1 MPPRLHLLLAAL
13 SAGILLLAGCAGS
26 SSTNRKTAP
35 ASPAAASSGTNS
47 TFEPSDDYSPGAVE
61 QRIEAHARYSA
72 AVLHELNDEHEE
84 AAKDFYQ
91 AALAQ
96 PGNEE
101 LVEGTSARLLR
112 LKKYD
117 DALDLLLKATA
128 VPGAAGDLHARLGV
142 VYALLEKPAQA
153 VMACREAIAKS
164 PREIDGYQVLAQI
177 YFKKG
182 QAAEGFAV
190 LNEAGRQKKAEAAF
204 LVDLAQ
210 MFIGFGRSTT
220 NQSYKAS
227 ALATLERAAELNPTD
242 PLLVQKLGEG
252 FDLLGQ
258 PEKAALFYVKLLEQ
272 FPNLPGLRENLV
284 RIYLTRN
291 DHAKAAEQLELLL
304 RRNPTN
310 PQIYY
315 LLGSVKFEDKKPKE
329 AEELFRKAL
338 LLNPKLEPVYY
349 DLAASQINQNRPV
362 EALAT
367 LDKAR
372 DQFKPR
378 FIAEFYTALAYS
390 RMKDYTN
397 AIRHMTAAEVVASVN
412 ETNRLNHLF
421 YFQLGATY
429 ERTKQMGEA
438 EKYFRK
444 SLEMAP
450 DFAEALNY
458 LGYMWAER
466 NVNLDEAR
474 QLLER
479 AVKAETK
486 NGAYLD
492 SLGWVYYKLGRLQD
506 ALRLIQEAI
515 RYTEEPDGTLYDHL
529 GDIYNALN
537 QPEKAREAWR
547 KALTLES
554 IDDKAPIR
562 RKLEESSAGGAAR

>member
-1 MPPRLHLLLAAL
+1 MPPRLYSLLAAL
-13 SAGILLLAGCAGS
+13 SVGIFLLAGCAAS
-26 SSTNRKTAP
+26 SSTHRKTATG
-35 ASPAAASSGTNS
+35 SPVAASSRTDDS
-47 TFEPSDDYSPGAVE
+47 TGPSDDYSPRAVE
-61 QRIEAHARYSA
+61 KRVEAHSHYAA
-72 AVLHELNDEHEE
+72 AVLHELNDEAEE
-84 AAKDFYQ
+84 AARDFYQ
-91 AALAQ
+91 AALAE
-96 PGNEE
+96 PGNED
-101 LVEGTSARLLR
+101 LVEETTARLLR
-112 LKKYD
+112 LRKYD
-117 DALDLLLKATA
+117 DALDVLLKATA
-128 VPGAAGDLHARLGV
+128 LPGAPGGLFARLGV
-142 VYALLEKPAQA
+142 VYALLEKPAPA
-153 VMACREAIAKS
+153 VMACRQAIAKS
-164 PREIDGYQVLAQI
+164 PREIIGYQVLAQI

-182 QAAEGFAV
+182 QTAEGFAV
-190 LNEAGRQKKAEAAF
+190 LDEAGRQKKAGAAF
-204 LVDLAQ
+204 LIDLAQ
-210 MFIGFGRSTT
+210 MYIGLGRSTT
-220 NQSYKAS
+220 NQTYKAN
-227 ALATLERAAELNPTD
+227 ALAALERAAAFNPTE

-258 PEKAALFYVKLLEQ
+258 PEKAVLFYVKLLEQ

-284 RIYLTRN
+284 RIYLSKN
-291 DHAKAAEQLELLL
+291 DHAKAAEQLEVLL

-329 AEELFRKAL
+329 AEEYFRKAL
-338 LLNPKLEPVYY
+338 LLKPDLEPVYY
-349 DLAASQINQNRPV
+349 DLAASQINQNLPV

-372 DQFKPR
+372 DKFTAR
-378 FIAEFYTALAYS
+378 FITEFYTALAYS

-397 AIRHMTAAEVVASVN
+397 AIKYMTAAEVVANVG

-429 ERTKQMGEA
+429 ERTKQIAEA

-444 SLEMAP
+444 SLEIAP

-479 AVKAETK
+479 AVKAEPK

-506 ALRLIQEAI
+506 ALRLIEQAI
-515 RYTEEPDGTLYDHL
+515 RETEEPDGTLYDHL

-537 QPEKAREAWR
+537 QPGKAREAWR

-554 IDDKAPIR
+554 IDDKAPVR
-562 RKLEESSAGGAAR
+562 KKLEESTSGGTAR